1 MSAERV
7 TNKRQR
13 TEITIETKLAILKA
27 HDEKMSVDSISRKF
41 GINNTTIY
49 NIIKHKEHIHQLVSQ
64 GINVKKSR
72 SSHSM
77 YFDLDIKLYDWY
89 NKQKVSNKTI
99 TRALL
104 RQKANEIIEFLDYN
118 LNRKTLTDLLWRF
131 VRRYNIIFESPDTN
145 ESLQNPVQDDKVNPV
160 QEDEVNQSGAEQ
172 IQEKHIPSKRS
183 SELDK
188 QLYEWCKVQ
197 KTITKDLL
205 SQKAS
210 EIARDVGGPG
220 DMRKFV
226 QRFIDDYN
234 IKLESGN
241 ACDILQNPVKRD
253 DDPNPSNAEI
263 NFQKFLQRS
272 EEKNISMDNIYVTFQ
287 IDVIW
292 NTLINTMLAHAVK
305 RKIATQLIDIN
316 NLKKKIVTFMF
327 CINITNSNSLQPF
340 LFHEHEINENEIQN
354 VSEFFENKF
363 LVAHKLQEKGSSEEL
378 DIKDR
383 FAYWFNNM
391 FKARV
396 KVYNE
401 GENIPGKVFLLGDD
415 CTRRFLSENIVQDDD
430 FEIELFTI
438 NSLIELLY
446 PEIIERMNQLCLSYL
461 SKRVQKFSPQTM
473 FNTEFYKEYN
483 ISWCTNVLRKAW
495 ADIVLNKEVKL
506 WRFVR
511 PSIARREEGE
521 REERH

>member
-7 TNKRQR
+7 TNKRQPM
-13 TEITIETKLAILKA
+13 TITIETKLKILA
-27 HDEKMSVDSISRKF
+27 EHDKKMPIAWISRKF
-41 GINNTTIY
+41 GINKRSIY
-49 NIIKHKEHIHQLVSQ
+49 RIISDKKHIYQLVNQ
-64 GINVKKSR
+64 GINVKASKSGFIL
-72 SSHSM
+72 
-77 YFDLDIKLYDWY
+77 YYDLDNKLHKWC
-89 NKQKVSNKTI
+89 NEQKASNKTI
-99 TRALL
+99 PYVLF
-104 RQKANEIIEFLDYN
+104 RQEANRIRESLDYY
-118 LNRKTLTDLLWRF
+118 LNRKGLNNFLTKF
-131 VRRYNIIFESPDTN
+131 IKRYNIIFESLDT
-145 ESLQNPVQDDKVNPV
+145 SKSMQNPVQDDM
-160 QEDEVNQSGAEQ
+160 VNQSGAEQ
-172 IQEKHIPSKRS
+172 IQEKHIPGKRC
-183 SELDK
+183 SELYK
-188 QLYEWCKVQ
+188 QLSEWYKVQ

-226 QRFIDDYN
+226 QGFIDDN
-234 IKLESGN
+234 KIEFESGN
-241 ACDILQNPVKRD
+241 AGDILQNPVERD
-253 DDPNPSNAEI
+253 DDPNPSDTEI

-292 NTLINTMLAHAVK
+292 NTLIKTLLAYANK
-305 RKIATQLIDIN
+305 QKIAPQLIDIN

-340 LFHEHEINENEIQN
+340 LFYEHEINENEIQN

-363 LVAHKLQEKGSSEEL
+363 FVAHKLQEKGSSEEL

-383 FAYWFNNM
+383 FAYWFNNA

-396 KVYNE
+396 KVHNE
-401 GENIPGKVFLLGDD
+401 NENIPGKVFLLGDD

-438 NSLIELLY
+438 NSLTELLY

-461 SKRVQKFSPQTM
+461 LKRVQKFSSKTM

-483 ISWCTNVLRKAW
+483 ISWCTIVIRKAW
-495 ADIVLNKEVKL
+495 EDIAPNEKIEL
-506 WRFVR
+506 WRFVKQDR
-511 PSIARREEGE
+511 QPREVSREEGA
-521 REERH
+521 REEH